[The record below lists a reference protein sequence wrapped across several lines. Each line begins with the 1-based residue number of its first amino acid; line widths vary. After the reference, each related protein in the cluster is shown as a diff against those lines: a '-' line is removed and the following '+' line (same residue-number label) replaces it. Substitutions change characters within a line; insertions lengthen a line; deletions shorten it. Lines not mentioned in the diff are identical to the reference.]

1 MAEFD
6 RPSSPLPL
14 SASAFTMTSPT
25 RATLIFVDPSVAD
38 YQNLLQGVSSDAEVI
53 LLDPAQ
59 DGIVQMTQIL
69 ANRHEVGS
77 VQIVAHGS
85 DGNLSLGAA
94 QLNQETL
101 QTYAAQLQQWS
112 TSLAADGDILLL
124 SCDVAQGTAGQ
135 AFVEQLSLLTQA
147 DVAASTNL
155 TGSTT
160 LGADW
165 NLEFATGTIEAP
177 LAFQSETLNAYHHLL
192 GTYQVGSF
200 DDLVSAINSAN
211 TIDGDDTISL
221 SNSFTITGALPA
233 LASNIIIE
241 GNNRTLDGNSIHNLL
256 TINSGTVKLQNLTLQ
271 NGIAQGTTGG
281 NGNGTAGQGGAL
293 LIQNGTVTLVKVGFI
308 GNQAVGGN
316 GLDKPGAIGGNGGNG
331 QGGAV
336 YIQGGTLRLAGT
348 TFSANGTTGGVGG
361 IGATNGQNG
370 QGIGGALYINA
381 GATVITEND
390 PAYLNNS
397 ATQTGT
403 ENLFGSVTK
412 VIPPTATIT
421 RVQAALTAAD
431 TLSYTIAFSS
441 DIASNSLTAADLRL
455 DTSGS
460 VQGASIA
467 SITGSGKT
475 YTVTLNSGTGN
486 GTLGITLLDD
496 DSITSTV
503 NNIVVPLGGTGIG
516 NGSVSGAAYTI
527 NKTPP
532 TVLSV
537 NRKDPDPTAA
547 ANLNYRVV
555 FSTNVSGVDTS
566 DFITSETGI
575 TGSSVTGV
583 TAVSANTYDVT
594 VNSGI
599 GNGTLGLNLR
609 DDDSIKNSLGVVLG
623 GGGIGNGNF
632 TTGQVY
638 NINKTPPV
646 VTGVLASPNPTNAAT
661 LSYTVT
667 FSQVVTGVGLED
679 FSVAP
684 GGNVTNAQVTGISSA
699 DGKTYQV
706 SVNTGSGDGS
716 LGLNVVD
723 DDSIKNSLGVALGGS
738 GSGNGNFTGQSY
750 TLIKSAPIVSSISL
764 VNPNPTAATTVNYAV
779 TFSQDVTGV
788 DAQDFDLSGS
798 SIGDA
803 QILAVTGAGNSYN
816 VTVGT
821 GSSSGALQL
830 NLIDNDSIQNSIGTI
845 LGGAG
850 LGNGTFVGPTYSI
863 AKTPPRVAS
872 ITRLETNPVNAST
885 VNFAVIFNEGVS
897 RVDATD
903 FNLSTVGVSGAN
915 IASVTRV
922 NDSFYTVAVNTG
934 SGDGTIGL
942 DVADNDSIINALG
955 VTLGGTGAGNGNFTG
970 EVYTI
975 DRTSPLPNIIPVS
988 PAIRRDKVDAI
999 TIQFNEAVGGFDI
1012 GDLRLTRNGNPVD
1025 LSRATL
1031 TSIDGITWT
1040 LGNLRKLTNQQGDYA
1055 LTLTASDTGVVDA
1068 AGNPLQVNVSE
1079 RWTNLTTVKVSD
1091 PGITRRGTKDADY
1104 LVGTENRDTLVGLGG
1119 NDTILGLED
1128 DDRLDGG
1135 RDNDRLFAGAGDDVL
1150 LGGAGND
1157 VLVGGNGQDISS
1169 GGTGAD
1175 RFAFSG
1181 RSQAEALSDS
1191 LAGFPDRI
1199 KGFRYDAGDRFVL
1212 DYDDNLLSVS
1222 RPRGLYNA
1230 GRVRGR
1236 TLQQAA
1242 RNAYK
1247 DKNQRAGGAQ
1257 AMRSNEAV
1265 FFGWQGRTY
1274 LSVNDSTKGFAGN
1287 RDLVADVTGIIFKP
1301 GDATGGALTPA
1312 NYFA

>member
-1 MAEFD
+1 
-6 RPSSPLPL
+6 
-14 SASAFTMTSPT
+14 MTSPT
-25 RATLIFVDPSVAD
+25 RTTLIFVDPSVAD
-38 YQNLLQGVSSDAEVI
+38 YQSLLQGVSPDAEVI
-53 LLDPAQ
+53 LLDSTQ
-59 DGIVQMTQIL
+59 DGIAQMTQIL
-69 ANRHEVGS
+69 ANHHDVAS
-77 VQIVAHGS
+77 VQILAHGS
-85 DGNLSLGAA
+85 EGSLKLGSAN
-94 QLNQETL
+94 LNQETL
-101 QTYAAQLQQWS
+101 STYAAQLQSWAN
-112 TSLAADGDILLL
+112 SLTADGDILLL
-124 SCDVAQGTAGQ
+124 GCNVAQGTTGQ
-135 AFVEQLSLLTQA
+135 TLVQQLSHLTQA
-147 DVAASTNL
+147 DLAASTNL
-155 TGSTT
+155 TGSTG
-160 LGADW
+160 LGGDW
-165 NLEFATGTIEAP
+165 NLEFATGTIDAP
-177 LAFQSETLNAYHHLL
+177 LAFQLETLKAYSHVLDS
-192 GTYQVGSF
+192 YQVGSF

-211 TIDGDDTISL
+211 TIAGDDTISL
-221 SNSFTITGALPA
+221 SNSFAITGTLPA
-233 LASNIIIE
+233 IASNITIE
-241 GNNRTLDGNSIHNLL
+241 GNNRTLDGNNIHNLL
-256 TINSGTVKLQNLTLQ
+256 TVNSGTVKLQNLTLQ
-271 NGIAQGTTGG
+271 NGVAKGITGG
-281 NGNGTAGQGGAL
+281 NGNGTLGQGGAL
-293 LIQNGTVTLVKVGFI
+293 LIQGGSLTLVKVGFI
-308 GNQAVGGN
+308 GNQAIGGD

-336 YIQGGTLRLAGT
+336 YIQSGTLRLAGT
-348 TFSANGTTGGVGG
+348 TFSGNSTIGGIGG
-361 IGATNGQNG
+361 IGATNGQSG
-370 QGIGGALYINA
+370 QGIGGALYVNT

-397 ATQTGT
+397 ATQTGS

-412 VIPPTATIT
+412 VIPSTATIT
-421 RVQAALTAAD
+421 RVQPALTAAD
-431 TLSYTIAFSS
+431 TLSYTIAFSN
-441 DIASNSLTAADLRL
+441 DIAPGSLTAADLRL
-455 DTSGS
+455 DTTGS

-467 SITGSGKT
+467 SVNGSGKT
-475 YTVTLNSGTGN
+475 YTITLNSGTGN

-516 NGSVSGAAYTI
+516 NGSIPGASYTI

-532 TVLSV
+532 TVLSI

-547 ANLNYRVV
+547 GSLNYRVV
-555 FSTNVSGVDTS
+555 FSANVSGVDTS

-575 TGSSVTGV
+575 TGSSITGV
-583 TAVSANTYDVT
+583 TTVSSNTYDVT
-594 VNSGI
+594 VNSGV
-599 GNGTLGLNLR
+599 GNGTLGLSLR
-609 DDDSIKNSLGVVLG
+609 DDDSIKNNLGVALG

-661 LSYTVT
+661 LNYTVT
-667 FSQVVTGVGLED
+667 FSQVVTGVGVED
-679 FSVAP
+679 FSLAP
-684 GGNVTNAQVTGISSA
+684 SGNVTGAQITGVSSA
-699 DGKTYQV
+699 DSKTYQV

-723 DDSIKNSLGVALGGS
+723 DDSVKNSLGVTLGGS
-738 GSGNGNFTGQSY
+738 GIGNGNFTGQAY
-750 TLIKSAPIVSSISL
+750 TLIKSAPIVSSIGL
-764 VNPNPTAATTVNYAV
+764 VNPNPTATATVNYAV
-779 TFSQDVTGV
+779 TFSQDVSGV
-788 DAQDFDLSGS
+788 DAQDFSLGGS
-798 SIGDA
+798 SIVDA
-803 QILAVTGAGNSYN
+803 QILGVSGAGNSYN
-816 VTVGT
+816 VTVST
-821 GSSSGALQL
+821 GSSSGSLQL
-830 NLIDNDSIQNSIGTI
+830 NLVDNDSIQNAIGTP
-845 LGGAG
+845 LGGSG
-850 LGNGTFVGPTYSI
+850 LGNGTYTGPAYTI

-872 ITRLETNPVNAST
+872 ITRLETSPSNAST
-885 VNFAVIFNEGVS
+885 VSFAVIFNEGVS

-903 FNLSTVGVSGAN
+903 FNLSTVGVAGAS

-922 NDSFYTVAVNTG
+922 NDGFYTVAVNTG

-942 DVADNDSIINALG
+942 DAADNDSIINGLG

-975 DRTSPLPNIIPVS
+975 DRTSPIPTIIPVS
-988 PAIRRDKVDAI
+988 PQIRRDKVDAI
-999 TIQFNEAVGGFDI
+999 TIQFTEAVGGFDI
-1012 GDLRLTRNGNPVD
+1012 SDLRLTRGGNRVD

-1031 TSIDGITWT
+1031 TSTDGITWT

-1055 LTLTASDTGVVDA
+1055 LSLTASDTGISDA
-1068 AGNPLQVNVSE
+1068 AANPLQINVSD

-1119 NDTILGLED
+1119 NDTLLGLED

-1135 RDNDRLFAGAGDDVL
+1135 RDNDRIYGGAGDDSL

-1157 VLVGGNGQDISS
+1157 TLVGGNGQDIVS

-1181 RSQAEALSDS
+1181 KSQAEALSDS

-1222 RPRGLYNA
+1222 RPRALYNA

-1242 RNAYK
+1242 RNAYQ
-1247 DKNQRAGGAQ
+1247 DKNQRAGGTQ

-1274 LSVNDSTKGFAGN
+1274 LSVNDSTKGYAAN
-1287 RDLVADVTGIIFKP
+1287 RDLVADVTGINFKS
-1301 GDATGGALTPA
+1301 GDAQGGALTPI